1 MDMTRYGDDESI
13 VAVKQAECE
22 DDSILVTDA
31 RALYDLY
38 QRRSGAAGLDRR
50 AQIDVAVLV
59 TSAKALNAKIF
70 WLPGPYML
78 ADSTTK
84 RLGNGQLTR
93 RVMAIGLYGLQKEAL
108 QQLMCIDLEL
118 PSGGCET
125 SSTPPKSAAHFVC
138 VCEASG

>member
-1 MDMTRYGDDESI
+1 M
-13 VAVKQAECE
+13 AVRQADCE
-22 DDSILVTDA
+22 DETVLVTDA

-59 TSAKALNAKIF
+59 TSAKALNASIF
-70 WLPGPYML
+70 WIPGTYML

-93 RVMAIGLYGLQKEAL
+93 HVMRVGLYALKKEPLQL
-108 QQLMCIDLEL
+108 LLCTDSEL
-118 PSGGCET
+118 RSGGCET
-125 SSTPPKSAAHFVC
+125 PSTPPESVDLFSVM
-138 VCEASG
+138 